1 LSYREGP
8 EKEGCPSSENE
19 DEYGKKL
26 CQWTD
31 KQMRHAMEAVL
42 IGELGVNRSALQ
54 HGVPRTTELLVEFS
68 TVPSPDQSPTLM
80 LKKKIW
86 LIFCLNVQEWK
97 KEESKQIKLQRQET
111 QRKKQEDRAAKQ
123 AEWQKAIEEEE
134 SEEAKSEA

>member
-1 LSYREGP
+1 MS
-8 EKEGCPSSENE
+8 
-19 DEYGKKL
+19 
-26 CQWTD
+26 
-31 KQMRHAMEAVL
+31 
-42 IGELGVNRSALQ
+42 GELGVNRSALQ

-68 TVPSPDQSPTLM
+68 MVPSPDQSPTLM

-97 KEESKQIKLQRQET
+97 KQGSKQMKLQRQEA

-134 SEEAKSEA
+134 SEEAKSEERWR